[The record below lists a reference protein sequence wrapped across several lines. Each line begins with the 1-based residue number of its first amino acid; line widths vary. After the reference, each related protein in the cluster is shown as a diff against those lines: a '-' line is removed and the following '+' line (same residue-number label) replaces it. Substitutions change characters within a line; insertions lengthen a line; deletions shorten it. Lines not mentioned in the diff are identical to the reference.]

1 MLPLIVRPAITT
13 LGHLKPGTPA
23 FNLWVGLLFYIPNLA
38 GGVFGLLGG
47 YFTDRWGRRRILFW
61 SILLYSLSACAASYS
76 TSLTQLL
83 ILRSTTII
91 GISVEFVAAITWL
104 AELFPH
110 AKRRESVLGGTQAFS
125 ALGGLMATGAYY
137 LSVTYAE
144 SMPAIRGGH
153 EAWRYTLLSGLIP
166 AVPLLL
172 VRPFLPE
179 SPLWQEKRSMGGLK
193 RPALSELFQPALR
206 RTTIVTT
213 LLFACSF
220 ALAFGALQ
228 QTVRMIPGLAE
239 VQKLAP
245 RQIEQAVSGVQL
257 FQELGG
263 LTGRILF
270 AFLIV
275 RIVSQRRRLR
285 LLFVPA
291 LFVFS
296 WLYFFAATRSLA
308 FVDIGIF
315 VATMLFNGLTQL
327 LGKLSAQSL
336 SDAFTRYG
344 RELRG
349 EHRRQGNRCFCGTR
363 HNHSVERDAWRWS
376 RRKTRLLRR
385 GSQLNC
391 RACRS
396 GRHFVIAGACREP
409 TSGLRL
415 APPAPAARPLMK
427 SPGGPMEVDKEP
439 VMRPSSTS
447 AYLLDNARR
456 ETSKRFDA
464 LSVLYDRDT
473 IRHLEN
479 RGVSEG
485 WSCLEVGGGGGSIA
499 AWLAERVGS
508 TGSVLVT
515 DVDPRYLE
523 FLRAQNVEVRRHNIA
538 TDPLPERAFDLIH
551 VRLVLMHVR
560 EREQALAR
568 LVAALKPGGW
578 LVDEEYDSASL
589 LPDPTVN
596 PSEVFLETQRA
607 LMRAFRRSRCRKAL
621 GTAALWAVASTRP
634 G

>member
-1 MLPLIVRPAITT
+1 MLTQNGATTELGHLYEAVKVRLTPIEWLICAVACLGFAFDIYESLMLPLIVRPAITT

-83 ILRSTTII
+83 ILRCTTLI
-91 GISVEFVAAITWL
+91 GISVEFVAGITWL

-110 AKRRESVLGGTQAFS
+110 PKRRESVLGGTQAFS

-144 SMPAIRGGH
+144 RMPAIGGGH

-179 SPLWQEKRSMGGLK
+179 SPLWQEKRSRGGLK

-270 AFLIV
+270 ALLVV
-275 RIVSQRRRLR
+275 RIVSQRCRLR
-285 LLFVPA
+285 LLFAPA
-291 LFVFS
+291 LFVYS

-308 FVDIGIF
+308 FVDVGIF
-315 VATMLFNGLTQL
+315 VAAILFNGLHSCWGNYL
-327 LGKLSAQSL
+327 PRVYP
-336 SDAFTRYG
+336 TR
-344 RELRG
+344 LRG
-349 EHRRQGNRCFCGTR
+349 MGESFAANIGGRVIGVSAALVTT
-363 HNHSVERDAWRWS
+363 SVS
-376 RRKTRLLRR
+376 NVMPGR
-385 GSQLNC
+385 G
-391 RACRS
+391 
-396 GRHFVIAGACREP
+396 
-409 TSGLRL
+409 
-415 APPAPAARPLMK
+415 PAARLAYSAGAVSLIVVLAGLVVISSLP
-427 SPGGPMEVDKEP
+427 EP
-439 VMRPSSTS
+439 VG
-447 AYLLDNARR
+447 N
-456 ETSKRFDA
+456 
-464 LSVLYDRDT
+464 
-473 IRHLEN
+473 
-479 RGVSEG
+479 
-485 WSCLEVGGGGGSIA
+485 
-499 AWLAERVGS
+499 
-508 TGSVLVT
+508 
-515 DVDPRYLE
+515 
-523 FLRAQNVEVRRHNIA
+523 Q
-538 TDPLPERAFDLIH
+538 
-551 VRLVLMHVR
+551 
-560 EREQALAR
+560 
-568 LVAALKPGGW
+568 
-578 LVDEEYDSASL
+578 
-589 LPDPTVN
+589 LPD
-596 PSEVFLETQRA
+596 
-607 LMRAFRRSRCRKAL
+607 
-621 GTAALWAVASTRP
+621 
-634 G
+634 